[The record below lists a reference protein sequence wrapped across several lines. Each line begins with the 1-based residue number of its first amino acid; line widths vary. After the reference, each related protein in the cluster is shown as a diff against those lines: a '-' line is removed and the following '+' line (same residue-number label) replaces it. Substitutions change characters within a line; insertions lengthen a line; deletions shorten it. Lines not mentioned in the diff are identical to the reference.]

1 MRGPSLRAA
10 AVLLAACG
18 GAVLIGPRASADSI
32 DFNAGATDLTN
43 NFSVNFD
50 GAPVSTAPG
59 GGGNFVWNS
68 TAGAGFG
75 PGVSNPNTT
84 DATAEYIGPNHATTD
99 TAFKLT
105 SGASVSVLFM
115 SQNIGTDRSVQIG
128 FLNKFSTSFN
138 NDGANNGVSAAQRA
152 ISGATAFLSARV
164 YGTGQIEQQVK
175 SSGSNSAANLTVRAA
190 DPFLPLI
197 DNEWYRLTLSVT
209 ETAANTFTLLSSL
222 DDFGDGTR
230 LVGNVFTQSSSTP
243 VTITGFDNSAN
254 DLGAG
259 NALAGVRQVANNPQV
274 DNFVVT
280 GTSVQAP
287 VPEPASLGLLAL
299 GGVGLL
305 ARRRARRGA

>member
-10 AVLLAACG
+10 AAVLTACG
-18 GAVLIGPRASADSI
+18 GATLIGPSAWADSI

-59 GGGNFVWNS
+59 GGGNFNWNANGGIS
-68 TAGAGFG
+68 GGG
-75 PGVSNPNTT
+75 GLLNPNTT

-105 SGASVSVLFM
+105 SGASVSVMFT
-115 SQNIGTDRSVQIG
+115 SANIGTDRTVQVG
-128 FLNKFSTSFN
+128 FVNKFSTSFN
-138 NDGANNGVSAAQRA
+138 NDGANAAVSAAQRA
-152 ISGATAFLSARV
+152 ISGATAFLSVRV
-164 YGTGQIEQQVK
+164 YGTGQLEQQTK
-175 SSGSNSAANLTVRAA
+175 ASGSNSAATLTVRTA

-197 DNEWYRLTLSVT
+197 DNEWYKLTLSVT
-209 ETAANTFTLLSSL
+209 ETAASTFTLLSTL
-222 DDFGDGTR
+222 DDYGGDGSR
-230 LVGNVFTQSSSTP
+230 LVSNLFTQTSSTP
-243 VTITGFDNSAN
+243 VSITGFDNSAN
-254 DLGAG
+254 DVGVG
-259 NALAGVRQVANNPQV
+259 NALGAVRQVTNNPQM
-274 DNFVVT
+274 DNFVMT

-305 ARRRARRGA
+305 ARRRARR